1 MNFSSDALRDI
12 DWDENMPL
20 PVANA
25 ENKLLDETIQKK
37 LFERNRLT
45 KDLAE
50 NQSKTN
56 ALREHIK
63 YVKDELISA
72 QVMKANKR
80 KFFVLFI
87 LLNRF
92 QSLLQA
98 RKNELKTEDHLRSI
112 AERENGRLVQENQ
125 RLISQLEKLKE
136 TRNAHEVKLSSKFY
150 DYNLR
155 LMLLIYLFIE

>member
-92 QSLLQA
+92 
-98 RKNELKTEDHLRSI
+98 
-112 AERENGRLVQENQ
+112 
-125 RLISQLEKLKE
+125 
-136 TRNAHEVKLSSKFY
+136 
-150 DYNLR
+150 
-155 LMLLIYLFIE
+155 